1 MWVLGNTYAIFE
13 AQFMRKLS
21 KSEAE
26 LKKSVY
32 SIIKQQFMCLLVD
45 DTSQTKIRGS
55 TNKKSRTS
63 FISSILG
70 GNIRYLY
77 NTVEFGRR
85 WNIWQRANTN
95 TVLSIRWRITIY
107 SWIEINC
114 LRYRKSFNKS
124 SKDLSMLRLTFLFT

>member
-1 MWVLGNTYAIFE
+1 
-13 AQFMRKLS
+13 MRKLS

-32 SIIKQQFMCLLVD
+32 STIKQQFMRLLVN

-63 FISSILG
+63 FMSNILG

-85 WNIWQRANTN
+85 
-95 TVLSIRWRITIY
+95 
-107 SWIEINC
+107 
-114 LRYRKSFNKS
+114 
-124 SKDLSMLRLTFLFT
+124 